1 MNVTNCTDPVAEFQ
15 YHLFPTV
22 FIISF
27 IIGLPG
33 NLAALFYFTVRVS
46 PRTPFS
52 VFISNL
58 AVADILIL
66 CTLPFRIHYHLN
78 QNNWVFGN
86 LACFLTGTLY
96 FANIYMSIGF
106 MTCICV
112 DRYVAT
118 VHPHSY
124 LRIRQPFCSLAVSV
138 GLWSVSGVAILVFV
152 LMGPLKNGDASSGQS
167 CFENFTK
174 TEWRDRLNLYSI
186 FFLVLGS
193 LVPSVVILVCYP
205 LAARRISR
213 FKTKTAQ
220 KAIKVISAILAITVL
235 CFLPY
240 HVIYLLHLL
249 QRMDIIQNCSAR
261 NAIYNA
267 RRVTMALVTLNT
279 CLDPVLYY
287 MTTNHFSWKAL
298 KTTWLW
304 GMAYQKVSRRMQSSC
319 ARPRAK
325 TGMRTC
331 RIQKTTGVL
340 KGNPSLCTS
349 LNHGWWWRMWTR
361 RSGCLGGIYQS
372 TRHCR
377 RTAGG

>member
-33 NLAALFYFTVRVS
+33 NLAALFHFTVRVS

-52 VFISNL
+52 VYISNL

-96 FANIYMSIGF
+96 FANIYMSISF

-112 DRYVAT
+112 DRYIAT

-124 LRIRQPFCSLAVSV
+124 LRIRQPFCSLAASV
-138 GLWSVSGVAILVFV
+138 GLWSVSGV
-152 LMGPLKNGDASSGQS
+152 
-167 CFENFTK
+167 

-213 FKTKTAQ
+213 FKTKTAE
-220 KAIKVISAILAITVL
+220 KAIKVISGILAITVL

-298 KTTWLW
+298 KTTCHKWRS
-304 GMAYQKVSRRMQSSC
+304 QQIISFQNSS
-319 ARPRAK
+319 
-325 TGMRTC
+325 
-331 RIQKTTGVL
+331 
-340 KGNPSLCTS
+340 
-349 LNHGWWWRMWTR
+349 
-361 RSGCLGGIYQS
+361 
-372 TRHCR
+372 
-377 RTAGG
+377 